1 MMFSEA
7 IDFINQHNNR
17 EGILDTPLRRVHFI
31 YSEKPGELV
40 TTLHEPALCV
50 VISGTKEV
58 AVAGHLYQYDRF
70 SSLLVSVDLPVSGQI
85 VQASARHP
93 YICLRLSLCRE
104 VIMDVITEAGLQQR
118 NRGDRVPGISLVDND
133 SLITDAVRRLIQSLK
148 EPGEAKLLGLMAE
161 REIIYRLLRKP
172 EGEFLCRMVFSRQ
185 AEASVVRAIAWL
197 KENYADSFSMAKLA
211 KHAGLSVSA
220 LHLHFKKVT
229 LLTPLQYQK
238 QLRLQEAR
246 RLILFEQKDAASVA
260 FQVGYDSQSQFSREY
275 RRMYG
280 LPPIKDRMASVL

>member
-1 MMFSEA
+1 MLNEA

-17 EGILDTPLRRVHFI
+17 EGIIDTAHPRVHFI
-31 YSEKPGELV
+31 YGEKPGELI

-50 VISGTKEV
+50 VISGAKRV
-58 AVAGHLYQYDRF
+58 DVAGHVYEYDRY
-70 SSLLVSVDLPVSGQI
+70 SSLLVSVDLPLTGQI
-85 VQASARHP
+85 IQASAQCP

-104 VIMDVITEAGLQQR
+104 VIMDVITDAGLQQQ
-118 NRGDRVPGISLVDND
+118 NRGEKATGISLVDND
-133 SLITDAVRRLIQSLK
+133 SGITDAFRRLTESLK
-148 EPGEAKLLGLMAE
+148 NSVDAKLLGAMAE
-161 REIIYRLLRKP
+161 REIIYRILRKP

-197 KENYADSFSMAKLA
+197 KENYAHGFSMTKLA

-220 LHLHFKKVT
+220 LHLHFKKAT

-238 QLRLQEAR
+238 QLRLHEAR
-246 RLILFEQKDAASVA
+246 RLILFEQMDAASAA

-280 LPPIKDRMASVL
+280 LPPIKDRMAAVPG

>member
-1 MMFSEA
+1 MFNEA
-7 IDFINQHNNR
+7 IEFINQQNNHD
-17 EGILDTPLRRVHFI
+17 GLIDTPLKRVQFI
-31 YSEKPGELV
+31 YSQKPGELV

-50 VISGTKEV
+50 VISGKKKV
-58 AVAGHLYQYDRF
+58 AVAGKTYEYDRF

-85 VQASARHP
+85 VEASAQHP
-93 YICLRLSLCRE
+93 YICLRLALCRE
-104 VIMDVITEAGLQQR
+104 VIMDVIAEAGVQQQ
-118 NRGDRVPGISLVDND
+118 NRGDRVTGISLVDND
-133 SLITDAVRRLIQSLK
+133 ALITDAVRRLIQSLK
-148 EPGEAKLLGLMAE
+148 APGEAKLLGLMAE
-161 REIIYRLLRKP
+161 REIIYRLLSRP
-172 EGEFLCRMVFSRQ
+172 EGAFLCRMVFSRQ
-185 AEASVVRAIAWL
+185 AEAAVVRAIAWL

-246 RLILFEQKDAASVA
+246 RLILFEQKDAASAA

-280 LPPIKDRMASVL
+280 LPPIKDRRATVL